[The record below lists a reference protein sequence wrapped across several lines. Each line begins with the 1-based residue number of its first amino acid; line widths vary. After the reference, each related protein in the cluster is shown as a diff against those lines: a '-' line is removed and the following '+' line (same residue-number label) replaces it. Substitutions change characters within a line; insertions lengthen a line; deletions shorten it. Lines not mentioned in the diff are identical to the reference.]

1 MSPTQGTNAPFGT
14 PSPATMLNKPARKRK
29 ADNETLFDIPEDEMT
44 NVYRINTA
52 MTGAKMALT
61 AALAAAQKNFAIVAG
76 QLDDEKVELINR
88 VAAFYGKDT
97 DVQMSLDVSNALL
110 VYGDTPNTPTTAAF
124 MEASTLFAK
133 PTMDELEKSA
143 AGMSSDE
150 IDALN
155 PYNAKS
161 TPSDESKNSLLSD
174 LKKSLAA
181 SGFSAKVVAA
191 QPTNKEISA
200 AVKNMSL
207 DDITHIAL
215 AVIKPHLTQDTAQHI
230 VRYLVGAD
238 DVLHQDISSNTLLD
252 GFTTSMGVVRIITTK
267 IVPKDIAK
275 GIFDDTGVTAADLS
289 ALFLPVLTPPANIIK
304 DNGALKNIE
313 AVKNVLKFL
322 FEFGYPDED

>member
-1 MSPTQGTNAPFGT
+1 MSPTQGTSAPFGT

-61 AALAAAQKNFAIVAG
+61 AAVAAAQKNFAIVAG

-110 VYGDTPNTPTTAAF
+110 VYGDTPNTPTAAAF
-124 MEASTLFAK
+124 MEASTFAK
-133 PTMDELEKSA
+133 PTMDELSQEME
-143 AGMSSDE
+143 GMSDDE
-150 IDALN
+150 LATLL
-155 PYNAKS
+155 P
-161 TPSDESKNSLLSD
+161 SKNDVTAALSTEDKDTLLAEM
-174 LKKSLAA
+174 KKSLEAA
-181 SGFSAKVVAA
+181 GFSAKVAA

-207 DDITHIAL
+207 DDVTRIAL
-215 AVIKPHLTQDTAQHI
+215 AAIKPHITQDTARHI

-238 DVLHQDISSNTLLD
+238 DVLHQDISSNTFLD
-252 GFTTSMGVVRIITTK
+252 GFTTSMGVVRIIATK

-275 GIFDDTGVTAADLS
+275 GIFDDTDVTAADLS
-289 ALFLPVLTPPANIIK
+289 ALFLPLLTPPANIIK

-322 FEFGYPDED
+322 FELGYPD